1 MANNNFLPIEN
12 NYNTTSSGSP
22 ITTPRSLSP
31 RHPQRNILSTV
42 EEFED
47 LSSEPKDLS
56 FLSRSSQN
64 TQDLESIGNDTTS
77 ATIAK
82 DSKDTPDVIVDEL
95 PHFGSCLGELPKSQ
109 ESVTISHV
117 AKASASAS
125 TSSSTGYHETTST
138 NNPTSPWRESNLL
151 YTGSFESHT
160 HASWVPSIS
169 TASDSS
175 SSPLFGNS
183 NYAEKPST
191 TFSNHKFASSVDYRR
206 SPDTVGHAEETK
218 LDLFLCDEGME
229 QLSVYC
235 REFAQ
240 SSATCCP
247 YGCDHSMLK
256 EADLEILK
264 ELEEEAH
271 DDLQEANRALIEIRA
286 SVTKTQVDLENQSS
300 GSSFIARL
308 RHRNATPPPT
318 TAEATSA
325 TRSVSVSDRR
335 YRENREHPLQHIR
348 IPSTAAIERERC
360 STGSS
365 TEVQWQMAAEIAIEN
380 RQHHLGVRGRKL
392 RPSGIPSGSWFSS
405 TKSKSDSEQSRSSPT
420 ELDPTVKKGNIVS
433 SMVDYHTYAVVT
445 FTSRQAAIAARQC
458 MADGSGLGRWE
469 ELDEIPIPPLADS
482 VPCDFCLCRGCC
494 RPVTYTIND
503 SQKRCRKNI
512 VWVCLVLFCCLY
524 TIPLS
529 LTSSLVSSRQLAIW
543 FPNVKDVGAL
553 SGILTGLLYTGFFSV
568 CPFIFKSLA
577 NFGSGATSLRQAE
590 FLAIRYYWIF
600 ILVTAFTGSS
610 MATMVTSGLYSGLN
624 LGDSAQEVLRQV
636 AKTIPT
642 QVSATWLN
650 WIIIRFTY
658 TIPVMYFFQS
668 NTFLFKLIG
677 WDCCARCTRGGG
689 PGGPLPFRIYVD
701 SGAVFLCVVA
711 LAPACPLVAPAGM
724 CYYLVLSPVLRWLL
738 IFVQRPEY
746 DGGGKRWP
754 ILHEILVSSMI
765 VAQVLLTTMM
775 VLKKGYGPAVL
786 ASLPIFP
793 TYVFGQIAKE
803 RFLRCY
809 NDAGLVQTSQ
819 LDGWDESKPMSPAE
833 REEFRKWL
841 VDCHKASYIP
851 ICLAGV
857 DSNLTAEPAVVLHG
871 EHESNSTGV
880 TRSVAFNFETKRPR
894 TASQDSMF
902 GHHRPRSNTLE
913 SASKSSS
920 RP

>member
-1 MANNNFLPIEN
+1 M
-12 NYNTTSSGSP
+12 
-22 ITTPRSLSP
+22 
-31 RHPQRNILSTV
+31 V
-42 EEFED
+42 
-47 LSSEPKDLS
+47 
-56 FLSRSSQN
+56 
-64 TQDLESIGNDTTS
+64 
-77 ATIAK
+77 
-82 DSKDTPDVIVDEL
+82 
-95 PHFGSCLGELPKSQ
+95 
-109 ESVTISHV
+109 
-117 AKASASAS
+117 
-125 TSSSTGYHETTST
+125 
-138 NNPTSPWRESNLL
+138 
-151 YTGSFESHT
+151 
-160 HASWVPSIS
+160 
-169 TASDSS
+169 
-175 SSPLFGNS
+175 
-183 NYAEKPST
+183 
-191 TFSNHKFASSVDYRR
+191 
-206 SPDTVGHAEETK
+206 
-218 LDLFLCDEGME
+218 
-229 QLSVYC
+229 
-235 REFAQ
+235 
-240 SSATCCP
+240 
-247 YGCDHSMLK
+247 K
-256 EADLEILK
+256 EADLDILK
-264 ELEEEAH
+264 ELEIEAQE
-271 DDLQEANRALIEIRA
+271 DLEEANRALIEIRA

-300 GSSFIARL
+300 GSSFITRL
-308 RHRNATPPPT
+308 KSRGLPPPST
-318 TAEATSA
+318 TEPTSRV
-325 TRSVSVSDRR
+325 RSLSPSDRR
-335 YRENREHPLQHIR
+335 HRGNRDHPMQNIR
-348 IPSTAAIERERC
+348 IPSHTDIERERC

-365 TEVQWQMAAEIAIEN
+365 AEVQWQMAAEIAIEN
-380 RQHHLGVRGRKL
+380 RQHQLGARGRNSK
-392 RPSGIPSGSWFSS
+392 PSGIPSGSWFSS
-405 TKSKSDSEQSRSSPT
+405 STKSKSDSERSRLSPT
-420 ELDPTVKKGNIVS
+420 EFVQTLKKGNIVS

-494 RPVTYTIND
+494 RPVTLTIND

-529 LTSSLVSSRQLAIW
+529 LTSSLVSAQQLSTW
-543 FPNVKDVGAL
+543 FPTVDDVGAL
-553 SGILTGLLYTGFFSV
+553 SGILTGLLYTGFFSI

-577 NFGSGATSLRQAE
+577 NFGSGASSMRQAD

-610 MATMVTSGLYSGLN
+610 MATMITSGLYSGLN

-636 AKTIPT
+636 AMTIPT

-650 WIIIRFTY
+650 WIIVRFTS
-658 TIPVMYFFQS
+658 TIPVMYLFQS
-668 NTFLFKLIG
+668 NTFLFKLMG

-724 CYYLVLSPVLRWLL
+724 LYYLVFSPVIRWLL

-754 ILHEILVSSMI
+754 ILHEILVSSMV

-775 VLKKGYGPAVL
+775 VLKKGYGPALV

-809 NDAGLVQTSQ
+809 NDAGLVQTSH

-851 ICLAGV
+851 ICLAGI

-871 EHESNSTGV
+871 EQEIAALERNSV
-880 TRSVAFNFETKRPR
+880 FNFDTKRPR
-894 TASQDSMF
+894 TASQDSLY

-913 SASKSSS
+913 SAFASSLS
-920 RP
+920 SAQSYQRGALFRRVPFTSSTTIHSTTPDVYFPA